1 MTATA
6 AHPRIEQLID
16 AHLDFLE
23 QEFSQPKNLHD
34 EVQAFFHWFTEQNLQ
49 DLWDFQSLFNLLEQQ
64 VLKNQLSAFFVE
76 QCVEHIR
83 FALVHDLNDHTKIA
97 DIFDVMTID
106 KIAQY
111 VASKTEHRHKLIHR
125 VVNHPAF
132 SAMISQ
138 LIQQALEDYFEHSM
152 GKRVPTVGRFMK
164 MGKSVFESVTDSR
177 FEETVAHYLQK
188 NIVKLSQLSEQV
200 LNQHFDNEKLYYFQ
214 ANLWHKIKAS
224 PLSVFKNYIVLED
237 LPHTVGLAHEVWNHL
252 RQTDYLK
259 QQLHD
264 GLYTWYVRN
273 QERNFRQLLRD
284 LNIDEGLLMQ
294 QLQPLFAAVMQQA
307 IRSGYLRQRARGF
320 LERFYYAE
328 TTRQILTFDNN
339 PE

>member
-6 AHPRIEQLID
+6 AHPRIEQLIE

-23 QEFSQPKNLHD
+23 QEFSQPKNLQD
-34 EVQAFFHWFTEQNLQ
+34 EVQAFFHWFTTQNLQ

-138 LIQQALEDYFEHSM
+138 LIQQSLEGYFEHSM

-164 MGKSVFESVTDSR
+164 MGKSVFESVTDTR
-177 FEETVAHYLQK
+177 FEQTVAHYLQK

-237 LPHTVGLAHEVWNHL
+237 LPYTVELAHEVWNHL

-273 QERNFRQLLRD
+273 QERNFQQLLRD
-284 LNIDEGLLMQ
+284 LNIDEGLLLQ
-294 QLQPLFAAVMQQA
+294 QLQPLFTAVMQQVTD
-307 IRSGYLRQRARGF
+307 SGYLRQRARIF

-328 TTRQILTFDNN
+328 TTRQILAFDNN
-339 PE
+339 ES

>member
-83 FALVHDLNDHTKIA
+83 FSLVHDLNDHTKIV

-328 TTRQILTFDNN
+328 TTRQILAFDNN

>member
-328 TTRQILTFDNN
+328 TTRQILAFDNN

>member
-177 FEETVAHYLQK
+177 FEQTVAHYLQK

-200 LNQHFDNEKLYYFQ
+200 LNQHFDNDKLYYFQ

-264 GLYTWYVRN
+264 SLYTWYVRN

-294 QLQPLFAAVMQQA
+294 QLQPLFAAVMQQT

-320 LERFYYAE
+320 LEHFYYAE
-328 TTRQILTFDNN
+328 TTRQILAFDNN

>member
-6 AHPRIEQLID
+6 AHPRIERLID

-328 TTRQILTFDNN
+328 TTRQILAFDNN

>member
-6 AHPRIEQLID
+6 AHPRIEQLIES
-16 AHLDFLE
+16 HLDFLE

-49 DLWDFQSLFNLLEQQ
+49 DLWNFQSLFNLLEQQ

-177 FEETVAHYLQK
+177 FEQTVAHYLQK

-200 LNQHFDNEKLYYFQ
+200 LNQHFDNDKLYHFQ

-294 QLQPLFAAVMQQA
+294 QLQPLFASIMQQA
-307 IRSGYLRQRARGF
+307 ISSGFLRQRARGF

-328 TTRQILTFDNN
+328 TTRQILAFDNN
-339 PE
+339 QE

>member
-273 QERNFRQLLRD
+273 QERNFHQLLRD

>member
-177 FEETVAHYLQK
+177 FEQTVAHYLQK

-328 TTRQILTFDNN
+328 TTRQILAFDNN

>member
-1 MTATA
+1 
-6 AHPRIEQLID
+6 
-16 AHLDFLE
+16 
-23 QEFSQPKNLHD
+23 
-34 EVQAFFHWFTEQNLQ
+34 
-49 DLWDFQSLFNLLEQQ
+49 
-64 VLKNQLSAFFVE
+64 
-76 QCVEHIR
+76 
-83 FALVHDLNDHTKIA
+83 
-97 DIFDVMTID
+97 
-106 KIAQY
+106 
-111 VASKTEHRHKLIHR
+111 
-125 VVNHPAF
+125 
-132 SAMISQ
+132 
-138 LIQQALEDYFEHSM
+138 
-152 GKRVPTVGRFMK
+152 
-164 MGKSVFESVTDSR
+164 
-177 FEETVAHYLQK
+177 VAHYLQK

-328 TTRQILTFDNN
+328 TTRQILAFDNN

>member
-83 FALVHDLNDHTKIA
+83 FALVHDLNDHTKIV

-328 TTRQILTFDNN
+328 TTRQILAFDNN